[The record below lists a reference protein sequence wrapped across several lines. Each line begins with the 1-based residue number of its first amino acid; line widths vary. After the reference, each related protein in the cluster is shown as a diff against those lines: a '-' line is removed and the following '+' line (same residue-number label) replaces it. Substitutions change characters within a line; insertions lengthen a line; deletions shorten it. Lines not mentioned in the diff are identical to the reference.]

1 MKPIKRRRALLA
13 VLLLAALPGAGE
25 AAKRPPAEQKK
36 IDWLIDQVAQSKATF
51 IRNGTGYDAAKA
63 VSHLR
68 FKLFMA
74 GSRVQTVKDFVEGV
88 ASSSSETGNP
98 YLIRL
103 EGSAAPIP
111 MHDWLTKKLAE
122 YEKPPHSLTP
132 PPPAPTG
139 TPTATRRP

>member
-1 MKPIKRRRALLA
+1 MKPMKQMKRRRALLA
-13 VLLLAALPGAGE
+13 VVLLAALPGAGA

-36 IDWLIDQVAQSKATF
+36 IDWLIDQVGQSKATF

-63 VSHLR
+63 VSHLK

-88 ASSSSETGNP
+88 ASSSSETGKP

-103 EGSAAPIP
+103 PGASAPTP
-111 MHDWLTKKLAE
+111 MHEWLTAKLAE
-122 YEKPPHSLTP
+122 YDKLQRG
-132 PPPAPTG
+132 PA
-139 TPTATRRP
+139 TPTPARVP

>member
-1 MKPIKRRRALLA
+1 MKPMKRRRAFLA

-36 IDWLIDQVAQSKATF
+36 IDWLIDQVGQSKATF
-51 IRNGTGYDAAKA
+51 IRNGTGYNAAKA
-63 VSHLR
+63 VSHLK
-68 FKLFMA
+68 FKLFLA

-103 EGSAAPIP
+103 PGAAAPTP
-111 MHDWLTKKLAE
+111 MHDWLTAKLAQ
-122 YEKPPHSLTP
+122 YDKAQRGL
-132 PPPAPTG
+132 A
-139 TPTATRRP
+139 TPTPARAP